1 MAWLPALTTV
11 SAGARTLSL
20 SLARALSLSHTNTN
34 THTHTHIQ
42 ISLSLTHTHTRRER
56 EREREIHVIARTHN
70 VCERETPNTSIAYP
84 CMHICR
90 PCRPCTRSARP
101 QGRASVAVA
110 HYFPHRHPM
119 LIGLFCHIPRSL
131 LILHTL
137 QTSDAWRLVSLART
151 QCRARTPG
159 PRTHEREEWGY
170 QATGAARK
178 CMRGDVC
185 RLSRP
190 GLVPPTAFLTGH
202 MCVCVCVC

>member
-1 MAWLPALTTV
+1 MAACLDNRVCWCAHSLAL
-11 SAGARTLSL
+11 SRARSL
-20 SLARALSLSHTNTN
+20 SLTHKHKH
-34 THTHTHIQ
+34 THTHTHTHTDL
-42 ISLSLTHTHTRRER
+42 SLSLTHTHTQR

-110 HYFPHRHPM
+110 HYFPHQHPM
-119 LIGLFCHIPRSL
+119 LIDLFCHIPRSL

-159 PRTHEREEWGY
+159 PRTHEKGGMGLPGDRRST
-170 QATGAARK
+170 QMHARGR
-178 CMRGDVC
+178 M
-185 RLSRP
+185 
-190 GLVPPTAFLTGH
+190 PPF
-202 MCVCVCVC
+202 